1 MLGFWVIP
9 LCCCL
14 VWELKVKII
23 FLMVRSHD
31 WAWGLL
37 VPLILVSSQGLN
49 TCSNRRY
56 LNWRMSLCQSYNE
69 QRTKLL
75 SFPQSVHRLHVSMW
89 RPQTSAMSKV
99 ISVCILL
106 SSPHAFF
113 SVQTH
118 LQPCPNASQ
127 ITLLL
132 MWLLYLNR
140 QYWQGGNFAYQLPT
154 TVVNN
159 SNWPQHD
166 MLQQF
171 FFKYLKCIKV
181 FMHLKYLHT
190 CNYAIIHLEII

>member
-1 MLGFWVIP
+1 MCWDSGWFHIVLLPCVGTEGQDNI
-9 LCCCL
+9 
-14 VWELKVKII
+14 
-23 FLMVRSHD
+23 LMVRSHNELED
-31 WAWGLL
+31 LL

-56 LNWRMSLCQSYNE
+56 LNWEDESVSCLITNNV
-69 QRTKLL
+69 TKLL

-140 QYWQGGNFAYQLPT
+140 QYWQGGKL
-154 TVVNN
+154 
-159 SNWPQHD
+159 
-166 MLQQF
+166 
-171 FFKYLKCIKV
+171 
-181 FMHLKYLHT
+181 
-190 CNYAIIHLEII
+190 